1 MRSRRDNLYDP
12 AKDRRYAVLFISALF
27 VFLGALIVA
36 YGISR
41 NHVEEKLPSNF
52 LYFLSGAFLVLATRF
67 FARFSRGRVRRPK
80 SYKFPPLS
88 CDEMRAAR
96 SKLITK
102 KKA

>member
-1 MRSRRDNLYDP
+1 M
-12 AKDRRYAVLFISALF
+12 LFISALF
-27 VFLGALIVA
+27 VFFGMLIVA

-41 NHVEEKLPSNF
+41 LHAEKKIPPDF
-52 LYFLSGAFLVLATRF
+52 LYFPPGAFLVLAAWL
-67 FARFSRGRVRRPK
+67 FARFSRARVRRPK

-96 SKLITK
+96 SKLMTK